1 MKLNGITGYYCIL
14 SLLHLNQ
21 IVAEITIS
29 SEVEAGGRTKG
40 EGSSIAHQEAMKTIK
55 EPLAIVTVDESSC
68 RSLVTTVDS
77 RTDTSEY
84 VEAFDKCLEWS
95 VDNGN
100 HQLFGILLQEIPENS
115 TYTSESA
122 GNMFDA
128 LKGKI
133 VQNQELFK
141 VAFLAAVHLNHE
153 RSFIALLEN
162 IGKHD
167 NSQDLI
173 ECAILKAGLEER
185 DKIIAS
191 IKEYKD
197 LIDHCGYMLSQAVVS
212 NSLENIKALEN
223 FKLGEK
229 ARGEAI
235 CYAVHQKNQAI
246 FDELV
251 KKDIPYEYRKSALAN
266 SVTNNQ
272 KGMFDV
278 LIQGAIDQ
286 HCIETCLKLA
296 IKTKQTKKEEEEK
309 QDEMFATLLTKGI
322 QQAFRMEA
330 LNLAAEHNRALMFT
344 QLLHHGPMTEEDI
357 IEVSLPVVK
366 LNRQNIVNTLVHN
379 GISDEYVDVLLKLA
393 REHNNGPMIEVL
405 MHQGTLKSRFYP
417 LDYAIEFGN
426 EEIFD
431 FMLTR
436 ELSEECVND
445 CLASAA
451 LYGKKNMLEE
461 LLTKKHD
468 QITQEGLGR
477 ALISAIRINRPE
489 IVKYLLEKKI
499 ELTQLKK
506 ALEIASIYERPQIIK
521 LLKWPI
527 RLAEFKKLFKAE

>member
-1 MKLNGITGYYCIL
+1 
-14 SLLHLNQ
+14 
-21 IVAEITIS
+21 
-29 SEVEAGGRTKG
+29 
-40 EGSSIAHQEAMKTIK
+40 
-55 EPLAIVTVDESSC
+55 
-68 RSLVTTVDS
+68 
-77 RTDTSEY
+77 
-84 VEAFDKCLEWS
+84 
-95 VDNGN
+95 
-100 HQLFGILLQEIPENS
+100 
-115 TYTSESA
+115 
-122 GNMFDA
+122 
-128 LKGKI
+128 
-133 VQNQELFK
+133 
-141 VAFLAAVHLNHE
+141 
-153 RSFIALLEN
+153 
-162 IGKHD
+162 
-167 NSQDLI
+167 
-173 ECAILKAGLEER
+173 
-185 DKIIAS
+185 
-191 IKEYKD
+191 
-197 LIDHCGYMLSQAVVS
+197 
-212 NSLENIKALEN
+212 
-223 FKLGEK
+223 
-229 ARGEAI
+229 
-235 CYAVHQKNQAI
+235 
-246 FDELV
+246 
-251 KKDIPYEYRKSALAN
+251 
-266 SVTNNQ
+266 
-272 KGMFDV
+272 
-278 LIQGAIDQ
+278 
-286 HCIETCLKLA
+286 
-296 IKTKQTKKEEEEK
+296 
-309 QDEMFATLLTKGI
+309 MFATLLTKGI